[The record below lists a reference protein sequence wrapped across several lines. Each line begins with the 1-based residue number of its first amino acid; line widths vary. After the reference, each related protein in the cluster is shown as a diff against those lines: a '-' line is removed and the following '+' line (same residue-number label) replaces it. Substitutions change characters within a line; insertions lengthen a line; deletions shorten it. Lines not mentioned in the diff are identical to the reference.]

1 MYETEFSI
9 IISMINVVN
18 MHTLLVTIIIDRADN
33 L

>member
-18 MHTLLVTIIIDRADN
+18 MHTLLVIIIIDRADN